1 MRVAVIG
8 SSGKMGRY
16 HVRALMEKEI
26 QVRFC
31 DIKQHQHYDN
41 IDKDLIEK
49 VIIATPT
56 IVHYGIAYD
65 FLKAGIDTFI
75 EKPICHSSTH
85 GKVLLDVAKETN
97 TQLFI
102 GHIENYNPV
111 IEPLYKMLS
120 ESAPTL
126 ITTIRNGFAD
136 RVTEYN
142 PVTDLMIHDI
152 GIALKLIG
160 GPTQIIHVNNDV
172 YQVSALV
179 EYNGI
184 PVVHKVNM
192 LSNTSERKMLVTQEN
207 GNVIDVD
214 LLSKKINNHAYQGD
228 ALRLEQHAFLSGCR
242 NGPLAVEALEICEGI
257 ICQTK

>member
-1 MRVAVIG
+1 MKIAVIG

-16 HVRALMEKEI
+16 HVKALVEQEHT
-26 QVRFC
+26 VETC
-31 DIKQHQHYDN
+31 DIKYKGDYKEIDTN
-41 IDKDLIEK
+41 IFDK
-49 VIIATPT
+49 VIVATPT
-56 IVHYGIAYD
+56 STHYKIAGH
-65 FLKAGIDTFI
+65 FLLRGIDTFI
-75 EKPICHSSTH
+75 EKPICHISIDAID
-85 GKVLLDVAKETN
+85 LLRIAKRNDV
-97 TQLFI
+97 QLMV

-111 IEPLYKMLS
+111 IEPLYKLLS
-120 ESAPTL
+120 ESPPTL

-142 PVTDLMIHDI
+142 PVMDLMIHDI

-160 GPTQIIHVNNDV
+160 GPTQIIHVNNDI

-179 EYNGI
+179 EYNDI

-192 LSNTSERKMLVTQEN
+192 LSNTSERRMLVTQEN
-207 GNVIDVD
+207 GNTIDVD

-228 ALRLEQHAFLSGCR
+228 ALRLEQRAFLGGCR
-242 NGPLAVEALEICEGI
+242 NGPMAATALEICEGI